1 MGDGSA
7 LEPMVGFD
15 DGLDVGGKEGDSVVI
30 VEGRMD
36 GELDGITLLTVVG
49 ADDGKVEGVAEGST
63 EGTSDGW
70 IDGWDDGNK
79 DGDAVRSDD
88 DTVEG

>member
-1 MGDGSA
+1 LLGNS
-7 LEPMVGFD
+7 EVT
-15 DGLDVGGKEGDSVVI
+15 

-49 ADDGKVEGVAEGST
+49 ADDGKVEGFDEGST

-70 IDGWDDGNK
+70 IK
-79 DGDAVRSDD
+79 
-88 DTVEG
+88 

>member
-1 MGDGSA
+1 
-7 LEPMVGFD
+7 MVGFA

-36 GELDGITLLTVVG
+36 GELDGITLLTLVG
-49 ADDGKVEGVAEGST
+49 EDDGKVEGTAEGST

-79 DGDAVRSDD
+79 DDDAVGSDD
-88 DTVEG
+88 DTVKG